1 MQTTKHLYEKHSQPA
16 EAFCSIVVTDF
27 SYALINSILMAF
39 NNCQLSHYIMWTYH
53 VLIQFPD
60 QVDKIGNIM
69 KIKIYICSVHFLKSF
84 ISKVKKIEKNKTV
97 AKSFIF
103 AFSLLQNSVT
113 IKQFDTNLWHI
124 YNLFGNRFMNHSTY
138 NSLKF
143 LKKEISNRKFGHLN
157 INN

>member
-1 MQTTKHLYEKHSQPA
+1 
-16 EAFCSIVVTDF
+16 
-27 SYALINSILMAF
+27 
-39 NNCQLSHYIMWTYH
+39 MWTYH

-124 YNLFGNRFMNHSTY
+124 YNLFCNRFMNYSTY
-138 NSLKF
+138 NSLIF
-143 LKKEISNRKFGHLN
+143 LKKEISNRKFSHLN
-157 INN
+157 IRN